1 MKKNIAKNTT
11 ITLLIL
17 MFLVGAI
24 GSFVI
29 EFGMDK
35 YIDFLKAYAPLYMS
49 LILSIGANSA
59 VKKIKEVKEIKEV
72 KDVGV
77 DKESL

>member
-59 VKKIKEVKEIKEV
+59 VKKIKQNKENKET
-72 KDVGV
+72 KDVT
-77 DKESL
+77 DNQESV

>member
-17 MFLVGAI
+17 MFLVGAV

-59 VKKIKEVKEIKEV
+59 VKKIKETKET
-72 KDVGV
+72 KDVQ
-77 DKESL
+77 ESV

>member
-1 MKKNIAKNTT
+1 
-11 ITLLIL
+11 
-17 MFLVGAI
+17 V
-24 GSFVI
+24 

-35 YIDFLKAYAPLYMS
+35 YIDFLGAYAPLYMS

-59 VKKIKEVKEIKEV
+59 VKKIKEVKEV